1 MKLVKIIFIFLFFS
15 CVSEKK
21 DPVEEFYSRTKF
33 DNDLYRL
40 PLIYPYEMGTFKGLN
55 YFSIFGLGKLSN
67 DFNVEGDVDSLN
79 ILDSSILLFGDIKF
93 KSKKFDYLIISKMNE
108 VYPLNKHKYRK
119 VKDSL
124 NLKIELLG
132 VFDIYNNWC
141 EFNKLPWR
149 DSLYFK

>member
-1 MKLVKIIFIFLFFS
+1 MKIGKIFFIFFIFS
-15 CVSEKK
+15 CNHEKK
-21 DPVEEFYSRTKF
+21 DSVVEFYSRTKF

-40 PLIYPYEMGTFKGLN
+40 PLIYPYEINTFKGLK
-55 YFSIFGLGKLSN
+55 YFAILNQGNLSN
-67 DFNVEGDVDSLN
+67 DFNIDGHLDSVN
-79 ILDSSILLFGDIKF
+79 IIDSSIIMFGKIKF
-93 KSKKFDYLIISKMNE
+93 KSKKFDYLIILNMKE
-108 VYPLNKHKYRK
+108 VYPLNKNKFRK

-149 DSLYFK
+149 DSLFLK